1 MSTALFRDEVIQ
13 ARQAQYLGSI
23 RLGRNPSFALV
34 AWIAM
39 ALVAAL
45 VAFAVWGQVTRKAT
59 VPGLLVP
66 KLGTLE
72 VSVPVSGVLAETRV
86 SEGQRVEAGQVL
98 FVLSTDHATTQGQT
112 AALVAATVRQRL
124 AALDAEWAA
133 RELQV
138 RQRRE
143 ALQDRI
149 RRLDIERESTQQEAG
164 LAQRRAVLAQRGVE
178 RLVELARDGFVSEAQ
193 ANTKQD
199 EMMEIQAR
207 TESARRAVAV
217 LQREQQSLRAE
228 IVGLD
233 GQWAAD
239 RAQLERSAVAL
250 RQEAIENDAR
260 KTVAVVAPSDGV
272 ITTVHM
278 PSGAAVQPGQ
288 ALATLLPASSTRG
301 DSEVELE
308 AHLYAPSR
316 AAGFI
321 QSGQNVQLRLAALPH
336 VKFGSVPGSV
346 VTVGRTPTRPRD
358 FPPGQADALIQA
370 AGSNEPMYRIVVK
383 LLSQSAIA
391 YGEQI
396 AFKPG
401 MTLEASV
408 ITDRRSVWD
417 WILDPLNGVAGHDLT
432 RR

>member
-1 MSTALFRDEVIQ
+1 MQ

-34 AWIAM
+34 AWMAV
-39 ALVAAL
+39 ALVGAL
-45 VAFAVWGQVTRKAT
+45 IAFAAQGEVTRKAT

-72 VSVPVSGVLAETRV
+72 VSVPVAGVLAETRV

-98 FVLSTDHATTQGQT
+98 FVLSTDHATTQGPT
-112 AALVAATVRQRL
+112 AALVAAAVQQRL
-124 AALDAEWAA
+124 TALDAERAA

-143 ALQDRI
+143 ALHDRI
-149 RRLDIERESTQQEAG
+149 RRLDLERESAQQEAE

-178 RLVELARDGFVSEAQ
+178 RLAQLAREGFVSEAQ

-199 EMMEIQAR
+199 ESMEIQGRA
-207 TESARRAVAV
+207 ESARRAVAV

-228 IVGLD
+228 IAGLN
-233 GQWAAD
+233 GQWATD

-272 ITTVHM
+272 VTTLHL
-278 PSGAAVQPGQ
+278 PTGAAAQPGQ
-288 ALATLLPASSTRG
+288 TLATVLPSHAPDAG
-301 DSEVELE
+301 DEEPLE

-316 AAGFI
+316 TAGFI
-321 QSGQNVQLRLAALPH
+321 RSGQDVRLRLAAFPYQ
-336 VKFGSVPGSV
+336 KFGMVPGR
-346 VTVGRTPTRPRD
+346 VTSVGRTPTNPRD
-358 FPPGQADALIQA
+358 LPAGQAQALLVA
-370 AGSNEPMYRIVVK
+370 AGSQEPMYRIAVEP
-383 LLSQSAIA
+383 LAQSIEA
-391 YGEQI
+391 YGERLG
-396 AFKPG
+396 FRPG
-401 MTLEASV
+401 MALEASV
-408 ITDRRSVWD
+408 TIDRRTVWE
-417 WILDPLNGVAGHDLT
+417 WLLSPAVGVV
-432 RR
+432 RRL